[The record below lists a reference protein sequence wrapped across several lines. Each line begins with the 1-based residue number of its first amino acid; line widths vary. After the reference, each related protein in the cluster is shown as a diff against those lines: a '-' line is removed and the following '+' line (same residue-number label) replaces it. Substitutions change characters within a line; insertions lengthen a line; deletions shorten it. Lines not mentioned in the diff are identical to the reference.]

1 MASLRLNTTFGG
13 NLTSYAVKLKH
24 EESFMVLMSVT
35 LLCLFSGFFLWE
47 KGAKP

>member
-1 MASLRLNTTFGG
+1 MASLRLNITFGG
-13 NLTSYAVKLKH
+13 NLTSYAVKH

-47 KGAKP
+47 KGAKS